1 MQIGTHPERWKNLH
15 GPIKKHEADRK
26 ARLARVKVCR
36 LDYSGTGSPKT
47 ATFDSTKDD
56 PAEKETAAA
65 RLAQELKSSVDQ
77 SVQLRLYVVEDLSSD
92 VIELLGSGLD
102 IEPSFFRAHIVDYAW
117 YNVRDRWRDPPNLDV
132 MSGQQWWVQVR
143 YVTARYFKSREDF
156 DEAAKEA
163 ERFNILRRP
172 DDDISNNSWWDDRN
186 AIVGLTRSRATFW
199 LNRNRKEGEP
209 AIGKRNCF
217 LLIVMLTSLAVL
229 LLDPTVDKGDP
240 LWRGRRNWI
249 PTPSPK
255 KPEREWGDLKILEP
269 KKFFDDFIYWAEQPT
284 AFSSIGSISNT
295 HHIPMQVLLHLVCT
309 EWRTMSDYIKTRLCQ
324 IDLEILKPEKFAAS
338 RQVDKALDKLN
349 MWRRFIPLYREMVS
363 ETLEQVFRFPCNTEK
378 FSTTDTTL
386 NGATTP
392 HCQGESS
399 QSSAVASQDGTQ
411 TLGGRLSPRSRSSS
425 SHGNAKLG
433 SIVAYRNDF
442 LLILSYLEEYQKRID
457 RLTSVVTAA
466 IQIEDSRR
474 ALGDARNIGRLTWL
488 ATFFIPFS
496 LIATAFCMQPHVTDI
511 SDKTVKYY
519 FAAALPL
526 AVVTILIAW
535 VLSHLW
541 VQHSWARLSHSFQG
555 KGKKEKKH

>member
-15 GPIKKHEADRK
+15 GPTKKHEADRK

-36 LDYSGTGSPKT
+36 LDYYATGSPNT
-47 ATFDSTKDD
+47 AIFDSTKDD
-56 PAEKETAAA
+56 LAEEETAAA
-65 RLAQELKSSVDQ
+65 RLAQDIKSSVDQ
-77 SVQLRLYVVEDLSSD
+77 SAQLRLYVVEDLSSD
-92 VIELLGSGLD
+92 VIELLGNGLD

-132 MSGQQWWVQVR
+132 MSGQQWWVQLR

-163 ERFNILRRP
+163 GRFNILRRP
-172 DDDISNNSWWDDRN
+172 DDDISNNSWWDDKN

-199 LNRNRKEGEP
+199 LNRNRNKGEP

-255 KPEREWGDLKILEP
+255 KPQREWGDLKILEP
-269 KKFFDDFIYWAEQPT
+269 KKFFDDFIYWAEKPE
-284 AFSSIGSISNT
+284 AFSSNGSIPNT

-363 ETLEQVFRFPCNTEK
+363 ETLEQVFRFPCNTER
-378 FSTTDTTL
+378 FATIDATP
-386 NGATTP
+386 NGSTTP
-392 HCQGESS
+392 HCQGESA
-399 QSSAVASQDGTQ
+399 QSAVGSQDGTQ
-411 TLGGRLSPRSRSSS
+411 SLGGRLSPRSRPSS

-519 FAAALPL
+519 FATALPL

-541 VQHSWARLSHSFQG
+541 VQHSWARLLNAFQG

>member
-15 GPIKKHEADRK
+15 GPIQKHEADRK

-47 ATFDSTKDD
+47 ATFDSSKDD
-56 PAEKETAAA
+56 PAGKETAAA
-65 RLAQELKSSVDQ
+65 RLDQELKSSVDQ

-132 MSGQQWWVQVR
+132 MSGQQWWVQLR

-199 LNRNRKEGEP
+199 LNRDRKIGEP
-209 AIGKRNCF
+209 AIGKRNYA

-269 KKFFDDFIYWAEQPT
+269 KKFFDDFIYWAEQPE
-284 AFSSIGSISNT
+284 AFSSTGSIPNT

-363 ETLEQVFRFPCNTEK
+363 ETLEQVFRFPCNTER
-378 FSTTDTTL
+378 FATIDATL
-386 NGATTP
+386 NGSTTP
-392 HCQGESS
+392 HCQGESA
-399 QSSAVASQDGTQ
+399 QSAVGSQDGTQ
-411 TLGGRLSPRSRSSS
+411 SLGGRLSPRSRPSS
-425 SHGNAKLG
+425 SHENAKLG

-519 FAAALPL
+519 FATALPL

-541 VQHSWARLSHSFQG
+541 VQHSWARLLNAFQG